1 MAALRQMVG
10 LLIAALMLL
19 TAAFVTGCGKKQF
32 KITKTMVVTQI
43 DDKGQPVGENY
54 SGKEV
59 KASEKAVYLWF
70 QYPRLSKPRKIRW
83 QIKLTKPEGDQEQF
97 EGELQLEKGDRS
109 GHVGIEL
116 NPGET
121 LPPGEYEIILKELSG
136 MPLLKDPSDPKKE
149 APVKFTVR

>member
-1 MAALRQMVG
+1 MAATRHVVG
-10 LLIAALMLL
+10 LLVAAVMLL
-19 TAAFVTGCGKKQF
+19 TAAFVTGCGRKQF
-32 KITKTMVVTQI
+32 KITKTMVVTEI
-43 DDKGQPVGENY
+43 DDKGQPVGNDY

-70 QYPRLSKPRKIRW
+70 QYPRLSKPHKIRW
-83 QIKLTKPEGDQEQF
+83 QIKLTKPDGNKDQF

-121 LPPGEYEIILKELSG
+121 LPSGEYEILLKELSG
-136 MPLLKDPSDPKKE
+136 MPLLKNPSDPKKE
-149 APVKFTVR
+149 APVKFRVK